1 MSRKKYFYTG
11 TVKDLERLQ
20 LPISQ
25 ERFRIFING
34 NGSHILICFGQIY
47 YYIHNEISPTPN
59 VWHKE
64 IIKLLAKNKLIT
76 ELKDIELYGGKKWQ
90 NKR

>member
-34 NGSHILICFGQIY
+34 NGSHILICFGKFTIT
-47 YYIHNEISPTPN
+47 YIMKYPSPQTTGT
-59 VWHKE
+59 K
-64 IIKLLAKNKLIT
+64 T
-76 ELKDIELYGGKKWQ
+76 
-90 NKR
+90 